1 LKGRTPGIPE
11 NNEIYRYPDISNE
24 TASETNDWMCE
35 MKRGYYFLLLLLC
48 LPGCMGAQLK
58 PSADDLR
65 NIRTI
70 KVVAMEA
77 PPLEVPPSPSGAT
90 LFGASASMVLI
101 PEQSLQNG
109 GRIGVMVAGILMLA
123 DLPEAMRKAAKTAVT
138 IDSLLVNGDAWLPTV
153 VLVQEAARQIA
164 AAGRPDVAVRAGLQ
178 SLPGIQNR
186 ERTFFG
192 ENWQEPLRNWY
203 DEDSSRSDYR
213 PLRQQGI
220 DAVVEVGLLNYALYQ
235 DTLIV
240 QVCLKLVDPATG
252 RVLGRG
258 RATDYLKTMEL
269 ATIFAD
275 NGRQFKEMFST
286 LGNRLLTKNLRDI
299 GLLPE

>member
-1 LKGRTPGIPE
+1 
-11 NNEIYRYPDISNE
+11 
-24 TASETNDWMCE
+24 
-35 MKRGYYFLLLLLC
+35 MKRGYYLLLLRLC